1 MPYNMLLH
9 DDLRSSM
16 GINLANSVVIFDEA
30 HNVVEA
36 VNHIY
41 SADVSYEDLVLAARC
56 VEDYSSR
63 FRSILTGKNYYYVNI
78 LLSVI
83 NGFKQCLKSDGKKEL
98 HGTADAE
105 LGSEHVVKSGQ
116 RSSEVAPSH
125 APRAS
130 GTIKLAATTEL
141 LCSNDFIFRCGLD
154 NVNLFKVKRHVTE
167 TNLDSKVGGFG
178 DHQEKKRLEDL
189 KELQASTVT
198 MKGKNQKAKH
208 DGHVV
213 NKAIPSLPTS
223 TSNSNS
229 SCCNNGSP
237 AILNIDVNTKNASGS
252 CKQALRNVLT
262 LITCLTNAA
271 VDGRVAVCKDT
282 FQPSV
287 GNSTSA
293 SPNTDYSSSS
303 SIKFILL
310 NPSIHFQKIVDQ
322 SRSVLLLGG
331 TLQPFAFVKS
341 FLFPSVNPNNITLFA
356 CGHVVNA
363 SNVLALSAISG
374 PLGGKFEF
382 THDTRMQST
391 RLAEL
396 SSSLQL
402 ISKSVP
408 HGMVVFFSSYQYMSN
423 VLSKWRNMG
432 KFDDLTATR
441 AVFVEPRLAGDA
453 EKVWTLYSEK
463 AVVDGGKGAMLFC
476 VMGGKLSEGIN
487 FSDRLARCVVVIGMP
502 YPDGRD
508 PILQEKLK
516 FATLVEKDEKA
527 GKRLYEAMCMRTVNQ
542 CIGRSI
548 RHINDYA
555 AIVLLD
561 CRYSQPR
568 VTTQLPMWLSSEIQN
583 CSDFKDIETK
593 LKTFFSG
600 RTVA

>member
-16 GINLANSVVIFDEA
+16 GINLANSIVIFDEA

-41 SADVSYEDLVLAARC
+41 SADVSYEDLGLAAQC
-56 VEDYSSR
+56 VEDYLIR
-63 FRSILTGKNYYYVNI
+63 FRSVLTGKNYYYINI

-83 NGFKQCLKSDGKKEL
+83 NGFKQCLKPDLKKEVL
-98 HGTADAE
+98 RTA
-105 LGSEHVVKSGQ
+105 GSELATEPVIKCGGTGSG
-116 RSSEVAPSH
+116 VIPSPAVRVH
-125 APRAS
+125 DPS
-130 GTIKLAATTEL
+130 KLAVTTEIL
-141 LCSNDFIFRCGLD
+141 GSNDFLFRCGLD
-154 NVNLFKVKRHVTE
+154 NVNLFKVKRHITE

-178 DHQEKKRLEDL
+178 DHQEKKRLEVA
-189 KELQASTVT
+189 KELLASIVI
-198 MKGKNQKAKH
+198 MKGKNQKVKY
-208 DGHVV
+208 DSHVV
-213 NKAIPSLPTS
+213 NKAFPSFPTS
-223 TSNSNS
+223 TSTSNS
-229 SCCNNGSP
+229 SCCNTGSP
-237 AILNIDVNTKNASGS
+237 EVLNIDVDTKNSTGS
-252 CKQALRNVLT
+252 YKQALRNILT
-262 LITCLTNAA
+262 LITCLTN
-271 VDGRVAVCKDT
+271 VDTDGRVAVSKHT
-282 FQPSV
+282 TQPSV
-287 GNSTSA
+287 GITTSI
-293 SPNTDYSSSS
+293 SPNADFPSSS

-331 TLQPFAFVKS
+331 TLQPFAYVKS
-341 FLFPSVNPNNITLFA
+341 FLFPNVQPDKISLFA

-363 SNVLALSAISG
+363 TNVLALIASRG

-382 THDTRMQST
+382 THESRMQPT
-391 RLAEL
+391 RLSEL
-396 SSSLQL
+396 NSSLQL

-408 HGMVVFFSSYQYMSN
+408 HGMVIFFSSYQYMSN
-423 VLSKWRNMG
+423 VLSKWRSTG
-432 KFDDLTATR
+432 QYDDLSASR
-441 AVFVEPRLAGDA
+441 SVFVEPRLAGDA

-463 AVVDGGKGAMLFC
+463 AVADGGKGAMLFC

-516 FATLVEKDEKA
+516 FATLVEKDDKA
-527 GKRLYEAMCMRTVNQ
+527 GKRLYEAMCMRIVNQ

-548 RHINDYA
+548 RHINDYS

-568 VTTQLPMWLSSEIQN
+568 VTTQLPMWLSSEVQN
-583 CSDFKDIETK
+583 CSDFMDIEMK
-593 LKTFFSG
+593 LKTFFSA
-600 RTVA
+600 RTV